1 MPGRGNPRLGQRY
14 DPVGRLD
21 NFLKIGAAIKAL
33 KKVIKERGDGPDG
46 KPDME
51 PDVPD
56 YPDA

>member
-1 MPGRGNPRLGQRY
+1 LANDKS